1 MSEAK
6 PHPIMHLVKKGDTL
20 RSVCDM
26 YGLDPKVIYEFG
38 TNKELM
44 SKMKVPELLTLKEF
58 SEKFEMMFKEVI
70 A

>member
-6 PHPIMHLVKKGDTL
+6 PHPMMHIVKKGDTL

-38 TNKELM
+38 TNKEIM
-44 SKMKVPELLTLKEF
+44 KKMKVPEGVDIVDVELPAAIGLYLGK
-58 SEKFEMMFKEVI
+58 
-70 A
+70 